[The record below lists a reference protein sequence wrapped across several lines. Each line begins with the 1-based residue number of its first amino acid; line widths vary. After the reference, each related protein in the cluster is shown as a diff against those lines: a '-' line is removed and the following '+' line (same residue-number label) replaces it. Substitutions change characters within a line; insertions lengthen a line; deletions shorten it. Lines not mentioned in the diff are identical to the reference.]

1 MNIPYNC
8 VHSNLLQKYEF
19 CLSIHEPNVV
29 WINGPFPPSVSDIT
43 VFRGG
48 DANEDEKERDQ
59 SALYFQLEEGDKA
72 VADSGYAGEPR
83 KIVMTKDEHS
93 CEFKEFLARAKNR
106 QETFHWRLKAF
117 NILGQRFRHGKNT
130 EHKMSLH
137 KMAVEAVAVIVQYD
151 YENGHPPFD
160 VR

>member
-1 MNIPYNC
+1 
-8 VHSNLLQKYEF
+8 
-19 CLSIHEPNVV
+19 
-29 WINGPFPPSVSDIT
+29 
-43 VFRGG
+43 
-48 DANEDEKERDQ
+48 
-59 SALYFQLEEGDKA
+59 
-72 VADSGYAGEPR
+72 
-83 KIVMTKDEHS
+83 MTKDEHS

-117 NILGQRFRHGKNT
+117 NVLGQRFRHGKNT

-151 YENGHPPFD
+151 YENGHQPFD